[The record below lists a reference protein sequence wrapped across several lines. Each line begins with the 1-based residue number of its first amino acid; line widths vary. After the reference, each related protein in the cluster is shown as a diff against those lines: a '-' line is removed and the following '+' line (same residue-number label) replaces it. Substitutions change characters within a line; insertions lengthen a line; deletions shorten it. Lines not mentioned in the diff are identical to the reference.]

1 MSRETLKPFLISKNE
16 EGAFRLTFCDTR
28 FNSQGYPI
36 VTATMQD
43 ETFKSASAARAY
55 ARDNFKAEPGQYS
68 TK

>member
-1 MSRETLKPFLISKNE
+1 MISKNE
-16 EGAFRLTFCDTR
+16 EGAFRLTVRDTR

-43 ETFKSASAARAY
+43 EIFKSASAARAY